1 MSISGCQL
9 DASATVHGLLELLR
23 HRKTRR
29 FGCGMEI
36 PAGPLRYRSE
46 QAPIPLHR
54 EELHHLLFAGV
65 GETGPH
71 LADMQYASQA
81 GRGDGQGMAIMN
93 FQGRTA
99 PSTCAANATK
109 LFLSHDDGLY
119 FVSRVPDVESGCGPE
134 LVQLQAGRMEIPRAL
149 PYMLSF
155 NQWYANR
162 PGTAFLLP
170 VTNVVSVY
178 FNLLLVLLSEDYGYF
193 VVDTDNGNS
202 GCGLDRFRKSRGG
215 HLHDDPAARRM
226 VTLRE
231 LDASIA
237 ETAIQEQGT
246 ICQNMYLMEQ
256 ALGLGGGIHSVGS
269 GRHLLGLEPAI
280 FPGLGFH
287 FMKSSI
293 PNVRPNP
300 VGLPGVWEA
309 ACPPFVESFET
320 SIRSLV
326 ESKFGK
332 QGIYTTSEGRPWS
345 EATIGIP
352 PHDSRAIEATIAL
365 CDYVFQTYGR
375 FPAHT
380 DAFKTVIA
388 FQAHHVDVGFY
399 DKFYPTSALPEA
411 HRDHLEAWHGHE
423 AWNHPA
429 SHFAMER
436 ETL

>member
-1 MSISGCQL
+1 
-9 DASATVHGLLELLR
+9 
-23 HRKTRR
+23 
-29 FGCGMEI
+29 
-36 PAGPLRYRSE
+36 
-46 QAPIPLHR
+46 
-54 EELHHLLFAGV
+54 
-65 GETGPH
+65 
-71 LADMQYASQA
+71 
-81 GRGDGQGMAIMN
+81 MN

-99 PSTCAANATK
+99 PSACAANATK
-109 LFLSHDDGLY
+109 LFLSNDEGLY
-119 FVSRVPDVESGCGPE
+119 LVSRVPDVDSGRGPD
-134 LVQLQAGRMEIPRAL
+134 LVQLQAGRMEIPRAM

-215 HLHDDPAARRM
+215 HLHDDPVARRM

-280 FPGLGFH
+280 LPGLGFH
-287 FMKSSI
+287 FMRSSI

-300 VGLPGVWEA
+300 VGIPGVWEA
-309 ACPPFVESFET
+309 ACPPFTESFET

-326 ESKFGK
+326 QSKFGTN
-332 QGIYTTSEGRPWS
+332 GIYTTSEGRPWS
-345 EATIGIP
+345 EAAIGIP
-352 PHDSRAIEATIAL
+352 PHDPRGIEATIAL

-388 FQAHHVDVGFY
+388 FQAHHVDVAFY

-411 HRDHLEAWHGHE
+411 HRDHLHAWHGHE
-423 AWNHPA
+423 EWNHPA
-429 SHFAMER
+429 PHFAMEGK
-436 ETL
+436 TL

>member
-9 DASATVHGLLELLR
+9 EASSSVHSLMELLR

-54 EELHHLLFAGV
+54 EELHYLLFAGV

-71 LADMQYASQA
+71 LADMQYVSQA

-99 PSTCAANATK
+99 PSACAANATK
-109 LFLSHDDGLY
+109 LFLSNDEGLY
-119 FVSRVPDVESGCGPE
+119 LVNRVPDIGSGCDPE
-134 LVQLQAGRMEIPRAL
+134 LVQLQAGRMEIPRSM

-193 VVDTDNGNS
+193 ILDTDNGNNA
-202 GCGLDRFRKSRGG
+202 CGLDQFRKSRGG

-269 GRHLLGLEPAI
+269 GRHLLGLEPGI

-287 FMKSSI
+287 FMKSSR

-300 VGLPGVWEA
+300 VGIPNVWEA

-320 SIRSLV
+320 SIQTLLQ
-326 ESKFGK
+326 SKFGK
-332 QGIYTTSEGRPWS
+332 KGIYANSQAQPWS
-345 EATIGIP
+345 EATVGIP
-352 PHDSRAIEATIAL
+352 SHDPRAVEATIAL
-365 CDYVFQTYGR
+365 CEYVFKTYGR

-388 FQAHHVDVGFY
+388 FQAHHVDVDFY
-399 DKFYPTSALPEA
+399 EKFYPTGALPHA
-411 HRDHLEAWHGHE
+411 HRDHLQAWHGHE
-423 AWNHPA
+423 TWTHTSAHL
-429 SHFAMER
+429 AMEGD
-436 ETL
+436 TL